1 MLSKE
6 LKYGNDA
13 REAMKAGVDKLANAV
28 KVTLG
33 PKGRYVCLYRNLGSP
48 VVTNDGITIANEL
61 YLKDKYENAGAQ
73 LVREASAFGVAP
85 SGTCRC
91 TFLSSNIFSSR
102 PYSSA

>member
-6 LKYGNDA
+6 LKYGNEA

-61 YLKDKYENAGAQ
+61 
-73 LVREASAFGVAP
+73 
-85 SGTCRC
+85 
-91 TFLSSNIFSSR
+91 
-102 PYSSA
+102 